1 MRMLIKK
8 RRRKMN
14 RRRRL
19 LEVKNEKAKLNQIDI
34 LLKRTRMISR

>member
-1 MRMLIKK
+1 
-8 RRRKMN
+8 MN

>member
-1 MRMLIKK
+1 
-8 RRRKMN
+8 MN

-19 LEVKNEKAKLNQIDI
+19 LEVKNEKAKLNQTDI